1 MKNIKKVLIILF
13 FVIMISGCKVNYELQ
28 FNKDLSVNEKVTASE
43 NTNRMKSRTNL
54 DINQSVSYLYK
65 IYKTDSMGED
75 QYAIT
80 SANNTTTATI
90 NNSYKSIKEYSEN
103 FKTDIF
109 EEKIVS
115 DDKNHIRIEFE
126 QYGLINTKASN
137 RYVYDEIEVVMEV
150 PFEVIDHNADRNV
163 NNRYIWYVKADTDEY
178 KNIMIEFDGNRPKN
192 TAAIKFGDKAFS
204 IGYEY
209 IFIIVIVL
217 AIVIALAIVYVKNK
231 KNNVV

>member
-90 NNSYKSIKEYSEN
+90 NNSYKSIKEYS
-103 FKTDIF
+103 
-109 EEKIVS
+109 
-115 DDKNHIRIEFE
+115 
-126 QYGLINTKASN
+126 
-137 RYVYDEIEVVMEV
+137 
-150 PFEVIDHNADRNV
+150 
-163 NNRYIWYVKADTDEY
+163 
-178 KNIMIEFDGNRPKN
+178 
-192 TAAIKFGDKAFS
+192 
-204 IGYEY
+204 
-209 IFIIVIVL
+209 
-217 AIVIALAIVYVKNK
+217 
-231 KNNVV
+231 

>member
-90 NNSYKSIKEYSEN
+90 NNSYNYWSKYYTN
-103 FKTDIF
+103 FSNISGLYREANSNNNTSTYNTNDI
-109 EEKIVS
+109 
-115 DDKNHIRIEFE
+115 
-126 QYGLINTKASN
+126 YC
-137 RYVYDEIEVVMEV
+137 
-150 PFEVIDHNADRNV
+150 
-163 NNRYIWYVKADTDEY
+163 
-178 KNIMIEFDGNRPKN
+178 
-192 TAAIKFGDKAFS
+192 
-204 IGYEY
+204 
-209 IFIIVIVL
+209 
-217 AIVIALAIVYVKNK
+217 
-231 KNNVV
+231 